1 MCGIIGYLGED
12 SSFDYI
18 LNGLYKLQ
26 NRGYDSAGILSI
38 KDSNFLIDKIVLD
51 NTTNNGLDEF
61 NKYKEKYKNCNLGIG
76 HTRWATHGP
85 ICIKNTH
92 PHINNDNN
100 IAIVHNGVI
109 DNYLLLKELLKDY
122 SFYSDTDSEII
133 CNLLDYNKCENN
145 METIQKTIQM
155 LEGTFSLIIS
165 FLDEPETLYITKNGS
180 PLLLS
185 YTDKIA
191 LISSE
196 ESGFNGI
203 TKNYIRLNNYD
214 IYKITYTDE
223 ISITNDTDKKKE
235 LIENKDYQNKS
246 DNSYK
251 PFNNWTEKEIYKQD
265 ISLYNC
271 INNGGRIKNDEEV
284 MLGGLELYKEAL
296 KKIDNLIILGCGSS
310 HYSSLLGKYYFK
322 DLTNLNLVLPIN
334 ACEFE
339 IEDIPKLGKTALLFL
354 TQSGET
360 MDLYK
365 ILEKVKDLD
374 ILTIG
379 LVNTV
384 NSTIANETDCG
395 VYLNIGKE
403 HGVASTKSFTSQCLI
418 LCIISIFFSQIHN
431 INSNIRK
438 NYIEDIKSINYDVNL
453 LFKNINEKCKKV
465 SETLSKYDN
474 IFVIGKNQSEAI
486 ALEGALK
493 IKEITYI
500 HCEGYSASML
510 KHGPFSLL
518 SENTP
523 VIIIIPDSIF
533 YDKTYSVLEQ
543 IKSRGSPVF
552 LISNKVINGVNEE
565 NTIIMPK
572 KNKLYSILNIIPLQ
586 IIAYYISI
594 LRNINPDFPRNLAK
608 VVTVE

>member
-1 MCGIIGYLGED
+1 
-12 SSFDYI
+12 
-18 LNGLYKLQ
+18 
-26 NRGYDSAGILSI
+26 
-38 KDSNFLIDKIVLD
+38 
-51 NTTNNGLDEF
+51 
-61 NKYKEKYKNCNLGIG
+61 
-76 HTRWATHGP
+76 
-85 ICIKNTH
+85 
-92 PHINNDNN
+92 
-100 IAIVHNGVI
+100 
-109 DNYLLLKELLKDY
+109 
-122 SFYSDTDSEII
+122 
-133 CNLLDYNKCENN
+133 
-145 METIQKTIQM
+145 M

-165 FLDEPETLYITKNGS
+165 FLNEPETLYITKNGS

-196 ESGFNGI
+196 ESGFNNI
-203 TKNYIRLNNYD
+203 TKNYIRLNNND
-214 IYKITYTDE
+214 IYKISYDNMINITTNVNE
-223 ISITNDTDKKKE
+223 IKE
-235 LIENKDYQNKS
+235 LIENKDYLNKS
-246 DNSYK
+246 ENSYK

-271 INNGGRIKNDEEV
+271 INNGGRIKNEEEV
-284 MLGGLELYKEAL
+284 MLGGLEENIDIL
-296 KKIDNLIILGCGSS
+296 KNIDNLIILGCGSS
-310 HYSSLLGKYYFK
+310 YYSSLLGKFYFK
-322 DLTNLNLVLPIN
+322 ELSNLNIILPIN

-339 IEDIPKLGKTALLFL
+339 LDDIPKIGKTALLFL
-354 TQSGET
+354 SQSGET

-365 ILEKVKDLD
+365 ILEKVKNMD

-379 LVNTV
+379 LINSV

-403 HGVASTKSFTSQCLI
+403 HGVASTKSFTSQCLV
-418 LCIISIFFSQIHN
+418 LCLTSIFLSQIHN
-431 INSNIRK
+431 INNNIRK
-438 NYIEDIKSINYDVNL
+438 KYIEEIKSINYDVNL
-453 LFKNINEKCKKV
+453 LLKSINEQCKNISTV
-465 SETLSKYDN
+465 LSKYDN
-474 IFVIGKNQSEAI
+474 IFVIGKHQSESI

-523 VIIIIPDSIF
+523 VIIIIPDDKF

-543 IKSRGSPVF
+543 INSRGSPIY
-552 LISNKVINGVNEE
+552 LISNKYINGIDKE

>member
-12 SSFDYI
+12 YSFDYI
-18 LNGLYKLQ
+18 LNGLKQLQ

-38 KDSNFLIDKIVLD
+38 KDSNFLIDKIVL
-51 NTTNNGLDEF
+51 NNINNNGLDEF
-61 NKYKEKYKNCNLGIG
+61 NKYKEKYNNCNLGIG

-109 DNYLLLKELLKDY
+109 DNYLLLKDILKDY
-122 SFYSDTDSEII
+122 TFYSDTDSEVIA
-133 CNLLDYNKCENN
+133 NLLDYNKCDDN
-145 METIQKTIQM
+145 MITIQKTINM

-165 FLDEPETLYITKNGS
+165 FINEPDTLYITKNGS

-196 ESGFNGI
+196 ESGFNNM
-203 TKNYIRLNNYD
+203 TKNYIRLNNND
-214 IYKITYTDE
+214 IYKISYDNIINITTNVNE
-223 ISITNDTDKKKE
+223 IKE
-235 LIENKDYQNKS
+235 LIENKDYLKKS
-246 DNSYK
+246 ENSYI

-271 INNGGRIKNDEEV
+271 INNGGRIKNEEEV
-284 MLGGLELYKEAL
+284 MLGGLEENIDVL
-296 KKIDNLIILGCGSS
+296 KNIDNLIILGCGSS
-310 HYSSLLGKYYFK
+310 YYSSLLGKFYFK
-322 DLTNLNLVLPIN
+322 ELCNLNIVLPIN

-339 IEDIPKLGKTALLFL
+339 LDDIPKIGKTALLFL
-354 TQSGET
+354 SQSGET

-365 ILEKVKDLD
+365 ILEKVKNMD

-379 LVNTV
+379 LINSV

-403 HGVASTKSFTSQCLI
+403 HGVASTKSFTSQCLV
-418 LCIISIFFSQIHN
+418 LCLTSIFLSQIHN
-431 INSNIRK
+431 INNNIRK
-438 NYIEDIKSINYDVNL
+438 KYIEEIKSINYDVNL
-453 LFKNINEKCKKV
+453 LLKSINEQCKNISTV
-465 SETLSKYDN
+465 LSKYDN
-474 IFVIGKNQSEAI
+474 IFVIGKHQSESI

-523 VIIIIPDSIF
+523 VIIIIPDDKF

-543 IKSRGSPVF
+543 INSRGSPIY
-552 LISNKVINGVNEE
+552 LISNKYINGVNEE
-565 NTIIMPK
+565 NTIIIPK

>member
-203 TKNYIRLNNYD
+203 TKNYIRLNNND

-223 ISITNDTDKKKE
+223 ISITNDTHHKKE
-235 LIENKDYQNKS
+235 LIENKDYLNKS

-374 ILTIG
+374 ILKIG

-418 LCIISIFFSQIHN
+418 LCIISIFFHKYTIL
-431 INSNIRK
+431 IVI
-438 NYIEDIKSINYDVNL
+438 L
-453 LFKNINEKCKKV
+453 EK
-465 SETLSKYDN
+465 
-474 IFVIGKNQSEAI
+474 
-486 ALEGALK
+486 
-493 IKEITYI
+493 
-500 HCEGYSASML
+500 
-510 KHGPFSLL
+510 
-518 SENTP
+518 
-523 VIIIIPDSIF
+523 II
-533 YDKTYSVLEQ
+533 
-543 IKSRGSPVF
+543 
-552 LISNKVINGVNEE
+552 
-565 NTIIMPK
+565 
-572 KNKLYSILNIIPLQ
+572 
-586 IIAYYISI
+586 
-594 LRNINPDFPRNLAK
+594 
-608 VVTVE
+608 

>member
-18 LNGLYKLQ
+18 LNGLKQLQ

-38 KDSNFLIDKIVLD
+38 KESEFLIDKIVL
-51 NTTNNGLDEF
+51 NNINNNGLDEF
-61 NKYKEKYKNCNLGIG
+61 NKYKEKYNNCNLGIG

-92 PHINNDNN
+92 PHINNNNN

-109 DNYLLLKELLKDY
+109 DNYLLLKDILKGY
-122 SFYSDTDSEII
+122 TFYSDTDSEVIA
-133 CNLLDYNKCENN
+133 NLLDYNKCDDN
-145 METIQKTIQM
+145 MITIQKTINM

-165 FLDEPETLYITKNGS
+165 FLNEPETLYITKNGS

-196 ESGFNGI
+196 ESGFNNI
-203 TKNYIRLNNYD
+203 TKNYIRLNNND
-214 IYKITYTDE
+214 IYKISYDNMINITTNVNE
-223 ISITNDTDKKKE
+223 IKE
-235 LIENKDYQNKS
+235 LIENKDYLNKS
-246 DNSYK
+246 EHSYK

-271 INNGGRIKNDEEV
+271 INNGGRIKNEEEV
-284 MLGGLELYKEAL
+284 MLGGLEKNIDIL
-296 KKIDNLIILGCGSS
+296 KNIDNLIILGCGSS
-310 HYSSLLGKYYFK
+310 YYSSLLGKFYFK
-322 DLTNLNLVLPIN
+322 ELCNLNIVLPIN

-339 IEDIPKLGKTALLFL
+339 LDDIPKIGKTALLFL
-354 TQSGET
+354 SQSGET

-365 ILEKVKDLD
+365 ILEKVKNMD

-379 LVNTV
+379 LINSV

-403 HGVASTKSFTSQCLI
+403 HGVASTKSFTSQCLV
-418 LCIISIFFSQIHN
+418 LCLTSIFLSQIHN
-431 INSNIRK
+431 INNNIRK
-438 NYIEDIKSINYDVNL
+438 KYIEEIKSINYDVNL
-453 LFKNINEKCKKV
+453 LLKSINEQCKNISTV
-465 SETLSKYDN
+465 LSKYDN
-474 IFVIGKNQSEAI
+474 IFVIGKHQSESI

-523 VIIIIPDSIF
+523 VIIIIPDDKF

-543 IKSRGSPVF
+543 IKSRGSPIY
-552 LISNKVINGVNEE
+552 LISNKYINGVNEE
-565 NTIIMPK
+565 NTIIIPK

-594 LRNINPDFPRNLAK
+594 LRNINQDFHRNLAK

>member
-1 MCGIIGYLGED
+1 
-12 SSFDYI
+12 
-18 LNGLYKLQ
+18 
-26 NRGYDSAGILSI
+26 
-38 KDSNFLIDKIVLD
+38 
-51 NTTNNGLDEF
+51 
-61 NKYKEKYKNCNLGIG
+61 
-76 HTRWATHGP
+76 
-85 ICIKNTH
+85 
-92 PHINNDNN
+92 
-100 IAIVHNGVI
+100 
-109 DNYLLLKELLKDY
+109 
-122 SFYSDTDSEII
+122 
-133 CNLLDYNKCENN
+133 

-155 LEGTFSLIIS
+155 LEGTFSLIIT

-203 TKNYIRLNNYD
+203 TKNYIRLNNND

-223 ISITNDTDKKKE
+223 ISITNDTHHKKE
-235 LIENKDYQNKS
+235 LIENKDYLNKS

-374 ILTIG
+374 ILKIG

-523 VIIIIPDSIF
+523 VIIIIPDSKF

>member
-203 TKNYIRLNNYD
+203 TKNYIRLNNND

-223 ISITNDTDKKKE
+223 ISITNDTHHKKE
-235 LIENKDYQNKS
+235 LIENKDYLNKS

-365 ILEKVKDLD
+365 ILEKVK
-374 ILTIG
+374 
-379 LVNTV
+379 
-384 NSTIANETDCG
+384 
-395 VYLNIGKE
+395 
-403 HGVASTKSFTSQCLI
+403 
-418 LCIISIFFSQIHN
+418 
-431 INSNIRK
+431 
-438 NYIEDIKSINYDVNL
+438 
-453 LFKNINEKCKKV
+453 
-465 SETLSKYDN
+465 
-474 IFVIGKNQSEAI
+474 
-486 ALEGALK
+486 LE
-493 IKEITYI
+493 
-500 HCEGYSASML
+500 
-510 KHGPFSLL
+510 
-518 SENTP
+518 
-523 VIIIIPDSIF
+523 
-533 YDKTYSVLEQ
+533 
-543 IKSRGSPVF
+543 
-552 LISNKVINGVNEE
+552 
-565 NTIIMPK
+565 
-572 KNKLYSILNIIPLQ
+572 
-586 IIAYYISI
+586 
-594 LRNINPDFPRNLAK
+594 
-608 VVTVE
+608 